1 MKRLLVTGLAG
12 FVGMSLRSWVE
23 AGGGPAGLQLF
34 GPEEGLDLRDA
45 PAVAKMVASL
55 APDAVLHL
63 AAQSH
68 VGESLA
74 DPATTLQVNVVGTAN
89 LLKALTDQGFT
100 GRMLYVSSAD
110 VYGIVPEDRLPVA
123 ETHPPAPLSPYGASK
138 VAAEVLCQQWART
151 HGLQVMIAR
160 PFNHTGPGQRP
171 DFAPPGFARDA
182 VAIRLGLREPVLPVG
197 DLQVTRDFLDVRDVV
212 DAYLRLLESG
222 EVGAIYNICSG
233 REVLLADMLDRLL
246 VLAGVRPRLERDPA
260 RLRPAEQRR
269 MRGDHGKLTAAT
281 GWQPRYPLD
290 ETLAQL
296 IDHWHKE
303 LNT

>member
-1 MKRLLVTGLAG
+1 MKKLLVTGLTG
-12 FVGMSLRSWVE
+12 FVGSVLRAWVE
-23 AGGGPAGLQLF
+23 AGRGPAGLQLC
-34 GPEEGLDLRDA
+34 GPDESLDLRDG
-45 PAVAKMVASL
+45 PAVARMVASL

-68 VGESLA
+68 VGQSLA
-74 DPATTLQVNVVGTAN
+74 DPATTLQINVVGTAN
-89 LLKALTDQGFT
+89 LLKALTDHGFA

-110 VYGIVPEDRLPVA
+110 VYGIVAEDRLPVA

-138 VAAEVLCQQWART
+138 VAAEVLCLQWART
-151 HGLQVMIAR
+151 HGLQVLIAR

-171 DFAPPGFARDA
+171 EFAPPGFARDA
-182 VAIRLGLREPVLPVG
+182 VAIARGLRPPVLPVG
-197 DLQVTRDFLDVRDVV
+197 DLQVTRDFLDVRDVI

-222 EVGAIYNICSG
+222 TAGEIYNICSG

-246 VLAGVRPRLERDPA
+246 ALAGVQPRLERDPA

-269 MRGDHGKLTAAT
+269 MCGDHGKLTAAT
-281 GWQPRYPLD
+281 GWQPRHPLD

-296 IDHWHKE
+296 IDYWHKE